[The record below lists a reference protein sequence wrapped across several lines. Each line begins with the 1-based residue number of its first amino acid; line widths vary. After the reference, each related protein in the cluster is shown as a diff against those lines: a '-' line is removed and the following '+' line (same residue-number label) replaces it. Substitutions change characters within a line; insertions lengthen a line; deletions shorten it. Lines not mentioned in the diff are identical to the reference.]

1 MVVCKH
7 NEQARRHK
15 NFMRGDCMAKG
26 KITALP
32 SIIVYGDEK
41 AKEFDSLTA
50 EEKRNNI
57 CVLCKKVSVNMSD
70 YYKNNRNDWRN
81 FVSKM
86 TA

>member
-1 MVVCKH
+1 
-7 NEQARRHK
+7 
-15 NFMRGDCMAKG
+15 MAKG

-32 SIIVYGDEK
+32 SIIVYDDEK

-50 EEKRNNI
+50 DEKQNII

-70 YYKNNRNDWRN
+70 YYKNNRNDWRT